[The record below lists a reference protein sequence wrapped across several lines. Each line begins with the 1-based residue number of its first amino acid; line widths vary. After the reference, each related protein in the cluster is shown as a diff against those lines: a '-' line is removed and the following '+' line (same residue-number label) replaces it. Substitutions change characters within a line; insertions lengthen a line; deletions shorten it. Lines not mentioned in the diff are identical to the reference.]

1 MKHDEFQ
8 AALGRMQVA
17 IGASEAHG
25 WLCGALCV
33 RIDYSAPQW
42 LAELADD
49 AAPVGPP
56 AAAEPVIQA
65 LHEETLESL
74 QSPDFAFMPLLPD
87 EDATL
92 VERVESLAAWC
103 SGFLYGI
110 GATGTGE
117 SLARYGDVGEILAD
131 LGEISRAGV
140 KPGGEDEAAEED
152 FAELCEFVRAGAQLA
167 WDELAS
173 LRASGMPPR
182 TAVH

>member
-1 MKHDEFQ
+1 VRHGELQD
-8 AALGRMQVA
+8 ALGRMAVPM
-17 IGASEAHG
+17 GASEAHG

-33 RIDYSAPQW
+33 RADYGAPQW
-42 LAELADD
+42 LAELAED
-49 AAPVGPP
+49 AGPGGRP
-56 AAAEPVIQA
+56 EAAEPVIQA

-74 QSPDFAFMPLLPD
+74 RSPNFAFVPLLPD

-110 GATGTGE
+110 GATGTGA
-117 SLARYGDVGEILAD
+117 SLARYGDVDEILGD
-131 LGEISRAGV
+131 LAEISRAGV
-140 KPGGEDEAAEED
+140 DAGGENEAAEED

-173 LRASGMPPR
+173 LRDQGMPPV
-182 TAVH
+182 AVH

>member
-1 MKHDEFQ
+1 MKHGEFQ

-33 RIDYSAPQW
+33 SPGYGAPQW
-42 LAELADD
+42 LAELAED
-49 AAPVGPP
+49 AAPGGRPE
-56 AAAEPVIQA
+56 AAEPVIQA

-74 QSPDFAFMPLLPD
+74 QSPDFAFTPLLPD
-87 EDATL
+87 DDATL
-92 VERVESLAAWC
+92 LERVESLAAWC

-110 GATGTGE
+110 GTTGTGE
-117 SLARYGDVGEILAD
+117 SLARYGDVGEILGD
-131 LGEISRAGV
+131 LSEISRAGV
-140 KPGGEDEAAEED
+140 APGGGSEAVEAD

-167 WDELAS
+167 WDELAG
-173 LRASGMPPR
+173 LRAAGVPPR